1 MELLYFIL
9 CAYGMTFI
17 IVYGSIFNSVRPT
30 KGKLGELFHCPLC
43 IGFWV
48 GVFLWSINDL
58 TELFNYDYNLANAF
72 IMGCVSAGTSYFLS
86 SVIED
91 NGFSVNINKR

>member
-17 IVYGSIFNSVRPT
+17 IVYGSIFNSIRPT

-43 IGFWV
+43 IGFWC